1 MQKPLPNRQSIRLKT
16 YDYSKPGYYFITICT
31 QNRQKRF
38 GGIVDEYMQLNQ
50 SGKIVTEQ
58 WNDLPN
64 RFPIVAL
71 DQFIVMPNHIHGI
84 IQITVGAP
92 LAVESGAPL
101 AGAPDSNAAIRNDD
115 NCDDLRGN
123 VNNNRAPARGA
134 PTIGDIIG
142 AYKSL
147 CVHHCLQWIKSNNPT
162 FFMGTL
168 WQRNYWEHIVRDKN
182 ELGRIRDYIREN
194 PQKWETDKLNVGSG
208 NIVMETE
215 VEYGAELW
223 RV

>member
-1 MQKPLPNRQSIRLKT
+1 
-16 YDYSKPGYYFITICT
+16 
-31 QNRQKRF
+31 
-38 GGIVDEYMQLNQ
+38 MQLNQ
-50 SGKIVTEQ
+50 LGKIVIEH

-84 IQITVGAP
+84 IQTIV
-92 LAVESGAPL
+92 GAPL
-101 AGAPDSNAAIRNDD
+101 AGARNSNAGARNDD
-115 NCDDLRGN
+115 NCDGLGGN

-182 ELGRIRDYIREN
+182 ELGRIRDYIRNN
-194 PQKWETDKLNVGSG
+194 PQKWETDKLNGGSG
-208 NIVMETE
+208 NIVMETQ

-223 RV
+223 MV